1 MTAISE
7 NIKTAQA
14 IPVIIE
20 EEEDLVP
27 TVTSEGEAEEEVKS
41 PKTPRAEK
49 EEEEKKPKRVATPEP
64 VVKKPVKYRWVP
76 PFQIE
81 PYSNPEPEDCI
92 EEVEED
98 EEN

>member
-27 TVTSEGEAEEEVKS
+27 TVTSEGEIEEELLL
-41 PKTPRAEK
+41 
-49 EEEEKKPKRVATPEP
+49 
-64 VVKKPVKYRWVP
+64 VP
-76 PFQIE
+76 LRHQM
-81 PYSNPEPEDCI
+81 YHY
-92 EEVEED
+92 V
-98 EEN
+98 

>member
-27 TVTSEGEAEEEVKS
+27 TVTSEGEVEEEVKS

-49 EEEEKKPKRVATPEP
+49 EEEKKPKRVTTPEP

-92 EEVEED
+92 VEIEED